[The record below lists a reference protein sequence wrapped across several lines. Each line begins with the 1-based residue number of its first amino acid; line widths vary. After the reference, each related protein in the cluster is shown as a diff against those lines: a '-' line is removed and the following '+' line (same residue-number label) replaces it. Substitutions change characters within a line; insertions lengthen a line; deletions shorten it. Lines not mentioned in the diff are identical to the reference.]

1 MKNNQQFFWGAK
13 TYWGMSHGQPCN
25 HCGFEKPF
33 HFLSNN
39 PSSLITQIASQK
51 EKKKKKK
58 KECESETH
66 KRKEQNLEIEN
77 F

>member
-51 EKKKKKK
+51 EKRKKKRKNVNLK
-58 KECESETH
+58 LIKERNKT
-66 KRKEQNLEIEN
+66 
-77 F
+77 

>member
-51 EKKKKKK
+51 EKRKKKRKNVNLK
-58 KECESETH
+58 LIKEN
-66 KRKEQNLEIEN
+66 EQNLETEN
-77 F
+77 S

>member
-39 PSSLITQIASQK
+39 PYSLITQIASKK
-51 EKKKKKK
+51 EKRKKKRKNVNLK
-58 KECESETH
+58 LIKERNKT
-66 KRKEQNLEIEN
+66 
-77 F
+77 

>member
-51 EKKKKKK
+51 KKEKKKRKNVNLKLI
-58 KECESETH
+58 KERNKT
-66 KRKEQNLEIEN
+66 
-77 F
+77 

>member
-51 EKKKKKK
+51 KKRKKKRKNVNLKLI
-58 KECESETH
+58 KERNKT
-66 KRKEQNLEIEN
+66 
-77 F
+77 